1 MTTAITSPAKDLF
14 TDVAARSNGTAA
26 AAAADTTASAARFLK
41 MLVTQLQ
48 NQDPL
53 NPMDNAQLT
62 SQMAQINAVTGLEKV
77 NQSVKALN
85 TQLLQMQALQGA
97 GLVGRDVSMEGN
109 LMSIAD
115 GVGRGAVELDGKATS
130 VKVEVLDGSGKVVD
144 TIDLGVRDAGV
155 QSFNWNPGRL
165 PTDASY
171 TFRAA
176 AANGGVAVSGRTLML
191 DRVLSVSTA
200 GDTLNLNLARHGT
213 VPASQV
219 LAFN

>member
-1 MTTAITSPAKDLF
+1 MTSA
-14 TDVAARSNGTAA
+14 VAADPFASLNAGGS
-26 AAAADTTASAARFLK
+26 SAAGASSDAGSADRFLK
-41 MLVTQLQ
+41 LLVAQMQ

-109 LMSIAD
+109 LMTIAD

-144 TIDLGVRDAGV
+144 TIDLGAGHEGL
-155 QSFNWNPGRL
+155 QAERL
-165 PTDASY
+165 DLIEQGG
-171 TFRAA
+171 AA
-176 AANGGVAVSGRTLML
+176 GGVEVGRGLVEQEGSM
-191 DRVLSVSTA
+191 TA
-200 GDTLNLNLARHGT
+200 GE
-213 VPASQV
+213 
-219 LAFN
+219 